1 MLRPPLTSRRHLWCP
16 GERATAD
23 GETPAEDASSAPSTG
38 LDKVISGSTDKPITF
53 ANPGKLEGIVGRRK
67 VVLRM
72 SNVQFKYDTAEK
84 AILTDASGTLCLSSR
99 VALIG
104 ANGAGNIP

>member
-1 MLRPPLTSRRHLWCP
+1 M
-16 GERATAD
+16 
-23 GETPAEDASSAPSTG
+23 PAEDASSAPSTG
-38 LDKVISGSTDKPITF
+38 LDKVVSGSTDKPITF

-84 AILTDASGTLCLSSR
+84 PILTDASGTLCLSSR

-104 ANGAGNIP
+104 ANGAGNTP